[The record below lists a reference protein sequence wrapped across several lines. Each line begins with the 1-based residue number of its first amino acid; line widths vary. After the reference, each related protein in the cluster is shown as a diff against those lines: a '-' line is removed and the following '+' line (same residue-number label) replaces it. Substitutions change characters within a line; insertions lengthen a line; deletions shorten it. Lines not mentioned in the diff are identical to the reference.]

1 MKVSGVSLVD
11 ANVWLALAVD
21 AHFHHATAK
30 AWFEGQS
37 DESCAFCRNTQL
49 ALLRH
54 LTNSK
59 NMGADNVQSQ
69 QQVWQAYERL
79 VADSRVVYLDEP
91 PALTPVFQALT
102 QSASPS
108 HKQWTDAYLAAFS
121 QCLNLEIV
129 TFDADFRSFSSLH
142 VRVLKP
148 LDESESRATV

>member
-21 AHFHHATAK
+21 AHLHHATAK

-37 DESCAFCRNTQL
+37 DEGCAVCRVTQL

-59 NMGADNVQSQ
+59 IMGAGNVQSQ
-69 QQVWQAYERL
+69 QQAWQAYERL
-79 VADSRVVYLDEP
+79 AADSRVVYLDEP

-102 QSASPS
+102 QSSSPS
-108 HKQWTDAYLAAFS
+108 HKQWTDAFLAAFS
-121 QCLNLEIV
+121 QCLNLEMV
-129 TFDADFRSFSSLH
+129 TFDADFRSIPNLN
-142 VRVLKP
+142 VRILTQSP
-148 LDESESRATV
+148 S

>member
-37 DESCAFCRNTQL
+37 DESCALCRITQL

-59 NMGADNVQSQ
+59 IMGAGNVQSQ
-69 QQVWQAYERL
+69 QQAWQAYERL
-79 VADSRVVYLDEP
+79 AADSRVVYLDEP

-102 QSASPS
+102 QSSSPS
-108 HKQWTDAYLAAFS
+108 HKQWTDAFLAAFS
-121 QCLNLEIV
+121 QCLNLEMV
-129 TFDADFRSFSSLH
+129 TFDADFRSIPNLN
-142 VRVLKP
+142 VRILTQSP
-148 LDESESRATV
+148 S